1 MIEIELSTE
10 EKILKAAEE
19 VFMRDGYDGSRM
31 QDIADVAGINK
42 ALLHYYFRSK
52 DKLFEKVFD
61 AKIQSFF
68 PQMGE
73 KFSQDIPFIDK
84 IYLFIEGYMGL
95 LLKNPYL
102 PLFVLNTVNNKDKSA
117 FIKKLPIELSRQVA
131 QSYYAEFKKGK
142 VRALNPAQF
151 IMSLMGMCIFPFL
164 TKPILLDM
172 FKADNDTFDKLMEE
186 RIQELK
192 LYVKLILTP

>member
-1 MIEIELSTE
+1 MTEIELSTE

-68 PQMGE
+68 PKMGE
-73 KFSQDIPFIDK
+73 KFSQDIPFVDK
-84 IYLFIEGYMGL
+84 IHIFIEGYMDL

-131 QSYYAEFKKGK
+131 QSYYVEFKKGN
-142 VRALNPAQF
+142 VRELNPAQF

-164 TKPILLDM
+164 AKPILLDM

-192 LYVKLILTP
+192 HYVTLILTP

>member
-1 MIEIELSTE
+1 MIKELSTE

-61 AKIQSFF
+61 AKIQGFF
-68 PQMGE
+68 PKVDE
-73 KFSQDIPFIDK
+73 VFNQDIPFIDK
-84 IYLFIEGYMGL
+84 IHFFIEGYIEL
-95 LLKNPYL
+95 LCKNPYL
-102 PLFVLNTVNNKDKSA
+102 PLFVLNTVNNKDKSE
-117 FIKKLPIELSRQVA
+117 FIKKMPIQLSRKVA
-131 QSYYAEFKKGK
+131 ESYQHDLKKGTVK
-142 VRALNPAQF
+142 ALNPAQF
-151 IMSLMGMCIFPFL
+151 IISVMGMCIFPFL
-164 TKPILLDM
+164 AKPILLDM
-172 FKADNDTFDKLMEE
+172 FKADNATFDALMQD

-192 LYVKLILTP
+192 MYIKLILQP

>member
-1 MIEIELSTE
+1 MTEELSTE

-52 DKLFEKVFD
+52 DRLFEKVFD
-61 AKIQSFF
+61 AKIQGFF
-68 PQMGE
+68 PKVDE
-73 KFSQDIPFIDK
+73 VFNQDILFIDK
-84 IYLFIEGYMGL
+84 IYFFIEGYMEL
-95 LLKNPYL
+95 LRKNPYL
-102 PLFVLNTVNNKDKSA
+102 PLFVLNTVNSKDKSE
-117 FIKKLPIELSRQVA
+117 FIKKLPIELSRKVA
-131 QSYYAEFKKGK
+131 ESYQIDLKKGT

-164 TKPILLDM
+164 AKPILLDM
-172 FKADNDTFDKLMEE
+172 FKADNATFDALMKD

-192 LYVKLILTP
+192 MYVKLILQP

>member
-1 MIEIELSTE
+1 MEEGISTE

-19 VFMRDGYDGSRM
+19 VFIRDGYDGSRM

-61 AKIQSFF
+61 AKIQGFF
-68 PQMGE
+68 PQVDE
-73 KFSQDIPFIDK
+73 VFNQDIPFIDK
-84 IYLFIEGYMGL
+84 IYFFIEGYIEL
-95 LLKNPYL
+95 LRKNPYL
-102 PLFVLNTVNNKDKSA
+102 PLFVLNTVNSKDKSE
-117 FIKKLPIELSRQVA
+117 FIKKMPIVLSRRLA
-131 QSYYAEFKKGK
+131 ESYQTDLKKGI

-151 IMSLMGMCIFPFL
+151 IMSLMGMCVFPFL
-164 TKPILLDM
+164 AKPILLDM
-172 FKADNDTFDKLMEE
+172 FHADNVTFDALMQD

-192 LYVKLILTP
+192 LYVKLILQP

>member
-1 MIEIELSTE
+1 MIEVEISTE

-19 VFMRDGYDGSRM
+19 VFVRDGYGGSRM

-68 PQMGE
+68 PKVDE
-73 KFSQDIPFIDK
+73 VFEQDVPFIVK
-84 IYLFIEGYMGL
+84 INFFLEGYINL
-95 LLKNPYL
+95 LRSNPYL
-102 PLFVLNTVNNKDKSA
+102 PLFVLNTINDKDKSD
-117 FIKKLPIELSRQVA
+117 FINKLPTGVIKKVV
-131 QSYYAEFKKGK
+131 QSYYVDFRKGSVK
-142 VRALNPAQF
+142 AIDPVQF
-151 IMSLMGMCIFPFL
+151 VMSIMGMCVFPFL
-164 TKPILLDM
+164 AKPLLSNM
-172 FKADNDTFDKLMEE
+172 FKADNEAFDQLMEQ

-192 LYVKLILTP
+192 MYVKLILTP

>member
-1 MIEIELSTE
+1 MQEGISTE

-19 VFMRDGYDGSRM
+19 VFIRDGYDGSRM

-61 AKIQSFF
+61 AKIQGFF
-68 PQMGE
+68 PQVDE
-73 KFSQDIPFIDK
+73 VFNQNIPFIDK
-84 IYLFIEGYMGL
+84 IYFFIEGYIEL
-95 LLKNPYL
+95 LRKNPYL
-102 PLFVLNTVNNKDKSA
+102 PLFVLNTVNSKDKSE
-117 FIKKLPIELSRQVA
+117 FIKKMPIVLSRRLA
-131 QSYYAEFKKGK
+131 ESYQTDLKKGT

-164 TKPILLDM
+164 AKPILLDM
-172 FKADNDTFDKLMEE
+172 FHADNVTFDALMQD

-192 LYVKLILTP
+192 MYVKLILQP

>member
-1 MIEIELSTE
+1 MEEGTSTE

-61 AKIQSFF
+61 TKIQVFF
-68 PQMGE
+68 PQVDE
-73 KFSQDIPFIDK
+73 VFNQDIPFIEK
-84 IYLFIEGYMGL
+84 IYFFIEAYIKL
-95 LLKNPYL
+95 LCKNPYL
-102 PLFVLNTVNNKDKSA
+102 PLFVLNTVNNKGKSE
-117 FIKKLPIELSRQVA
+117 FIKKMPIELSRKVA
-131 QSYYAEFKKGK
+131 QSYQTDLKKGT
-142 VRALNPAQF
+142 VRQLNPAQF
-151 IMSLMGMCIFPFL
+151 IISLMGMCIFPFL
-164 TKPILLDM
+164 AKPILLDM
-172 FKADNDTFDKLMEE
+172 FKTDNATFDALMEQ

-192 LYVKLILTP
+192 MYIKLILQP

>member
-1 MIEIELSTE
+1 MTEELSTE

-61 AKIQSFF
+61 AKIQGFF
-68 PQMGE
+68 P
-73 KFSQDIPFIDK
+73 KVDVVFNQDILFIDK
-84 IYLFIEGYMGL
+84 IYFFIEGYMEL
-95 LLKNPYL
+95 LRKNPYL
-102 PLFVLNTVNNKDKSA
+102 PLFVLNTVNSKDKSE
-117 FIKKLPIELSRQVA
+117 FIKKLPIELSRKVA
-131 QSYYAEFKKGK
+131 ESYQIDLRKGT

-151 IMSLMGMCIFPFL
+151 IM
-164 TKPILLDM
+164 
-172 FKADNDTFDKLMEE
+172 
-186 RIQELK
+186 
-192 LYVKLILTP
+192 